1 MPYQPAPS
9 VNIAQHPSQ
18 QQAPHTPMSERN
30 AVVPYS
36 NSNGSLKTF
45 LSVSPFPGS
54 AQPTSSMVMSPD
66 PTPQHSTPSYLLSA
80 PAATPLNHTE
90 PRNYAPTTCG
100 QPARQEPPPKF
111 NLGLVPYQAQN
122 GAQDPFYDPGAA
134 NTFAAHK
141 MASPLALQ
149 EQQAFDYRSDKLKVL
164 TSTPSGYPSFSTAMA
179 PEFFPFVEGSKQHK
193 TVNHGVVK
201 IRNIPFDTKRAEVI
215 AFLGRNSKILNDS
228 DEPVHI
234 IMERVTSKT
243 MDAYVEFCTLED
255 AMKAVERH
263 HLNIMNG
270 RVSRLGDRPVDVE
283 LSDQGCLMKDLFPL
297 AVGIFW
303 DGSRPEFKAQKPD
316 QPWENFKGFIS
327 EEEMTMLVKHVE
339 VPHRSPFSKDCPQ
352 RPYECL
358 ISTLKKFPWSYTDHI
373 TISQRRA
380 VFKATC
386 ELLRLLARSI
396 YKTDNHLHLNRQLY
410 RRVASAAMGCHGFT
424 PLMKDDI
431 AWFAQMS
438 DEEQQLGY
446 GQPPYAFGWRHQYA
460 MCLKPGMPPDVVEW
474 YIALIRDQTL
484 RDTMSRPLQDR
495 NDIQE
500 RTRDTDPYWG
510 HFWAELGHVMGPA
523 FDSLTIAQVAHMEFS
538 AVERIL
544 SRALACH

>member
-1 MPYQPAPS
+1 
-9 VNIAQHPSQ
+9 
-18 QQAPHTPMSERN
+18 
-30 AVVPYS
+30 
-36 NSNGSLKTF
+36 
-45 LSVSPFPGS
+45 
-54 AQPTSSMVMSPD
+54 
-66 PTPQHSTPSYLLSA
+66 
-80 PAATPLNHTE
+80 
-90 PRNYAPTTCG
+90 
-100 QPARQEPPPKF
+100 
-111 NLGLVPYQAQN
+111 
-122 GAQDPFYDPGAA
+122 
-134 NTFAAHK
+134 

-201 IRNIPFDTKRAEVI
+201 IRNVSPAIPRLPLIDTVRANNPHTQIPFDTKRAEVI

-339 VPHRSPFSKDCPQ
+339 VPHRVSRSLFAISHVLLLLYLSTDTHKSLHSP
-352 RPYECL
+352 R
-358 ISTLKKFPWSYTDHI
+358 
-373 TISQRRA
+373 
-380 VFKATC
+380 
-386 ELLRLLARSI
+386 
-396 YKTDNHLHLNRQLY
+396 
-410 RRVASAAMGCHGFT
+410 
-424 PLMKDDI
+424 
-431 AWFAQMS
+431 
-438 DEEQQLGY
+438 
-446 GQPPYAFGWRHQYA
+446 
-460 MCLKPGMPPDVVEW
+460 
-474 YIALIRDQTL
+474 IALSVPT
-484 RDTMSRPLQDR
+484 S
-495 NDIQE
+495 
-500 RTRDTDPYWG
+500 
-510 HFWAELGHVMGPA
+510 V
-523 FDSLTIAQVAHMEFS
+523 SS
-538 AVERIL
+538 AL
-544 SRALACH
+544 

>member
-9 VNIAQHPSQ
+9 VTIAQHPSQ
-18 QQAPHTPMSERN
+18 KPAPQTPMSEKN

-36 NSNGSLKTF
+36 NGSNETF
-45 LSVSPFPGS
+45 PSVSGQLGS
-54 AQPTSSMVMSPD
+54 AQPMPSMLLSPD
-66 PTPQHSTPSYLLSA
+66 PTPQHATPSFLMS
-80 PAATPLNHTE
+80 PPEATSLNQTE

-100 QPARQEPPPKF
+100 QAAHQEPPPKF
-111 NLGLVPYQAQN
+111 NLGLVQYDHSQN
-122 GAQDPFYDPGAA
+122 GAQDPFYTPNAS
-134 NTFAAHK
+134 TFAVSK
-141 MASPLALQ
+141 MISPLALQ
-149 EQQAFDYRSDKLKVL
+149 GHQAFDYRSDKLKLL
-164 TSTPSGYPSFSTAMA
+164 TSSTPSGYPTFSTAMD
-179 PEFFPFVEGSKQHK
+179 PKYFPFVEGPKQHT

-243 MDAYVEFCTLED
+243 MDAYIEFCTLED
-255 AMKAVERH
+255 AMKAVEKH
-263 HLNIMNG
+263 HLNIQNG

-283 LSDQGCLMKDLFPL
+283 LSDQGCLMRDLFPL

-316 QPWENFKGFIS
+316 EPWENFKGFIS

-339 VPHRSPFSKDCPQ
+339 VPHRSPFSKECPQ

-358 ISTLKKFPWSYTDHI
+358 ISTLKKFPWSYTDRI

-380 VFKATC
+380 IFKATC
-386 ELLRLLARSI
+386 ELIRLLSRSI
-396 YKTDNHLHLNRQLY
+396 YKNDNPLNLNKQLY
-410 RRVASAAMGCHGFT
+410 RRVVSAAMNCHGFT

-431 AWFAQMS
+431 GWLANMS
-438 DEEQQLGY
+438 DREQQQSY
-446 GQPPYAFGWRHQYA
+446 GQPASANGWRHQYA
-460 MCLKPGMPPDVVEW
+460 MSPKPGMPLDVVEW
-474 YIALIRDQTL
+474 YITVIRDQTL

-495 NDIQE
+495 SDIQD
-500 RTRDTDPYWG
+500 RSRDTDPYWG
-510 HFWAELGHVMGPA
+510 HFWAELGHVMGPT
-523 FDSLTIAQVAHMEFS
+523 FDSLTISQVAHMEFS

-544 SRALACH
+544 SRALAHN

>member
-1 MPYQPAPS
+1 MWTA
-9 VNIAQHPSQ
+9 
-18 QQAPHTPMSERN
+18 R
-30 AVVPYS
+30 
-36 NSNGSLKTF
+36 
-45 LSVSPFPGS
+45 
-54 AQPTSSMVMSPD
+54 SSR
-66 PTPQHSTPSYLLSA
+66 
-80 PAATPLNHTE
+80 AT
-90 PRNYAPTTCG
+90 
-100 QPARQEPPPKF
+100 PKF

-149 EQQAFDYRSDKLKVL
+149 EQQAFDYRSDKLKAL

-431 AWFAQMS
+431 AAWFAQMS

-538 AVERIL
+538 AVERVL